1 LLERGPIGARRLLHR
16 MINDE
21 SLAVIMTSESGELGD
36 LVERLGR
43 GDPGALADLFQRFSG
58 PLRRM
63 VAYRL
68 DARLNGR
75 LSASDILQEAYIDAL
90 KRVPH
95 FRPDMPVGAWLRWI
109 VNQRLID
116 AHRQH
121 LGAQIRSVAQEM
133 SIHPIAL
140 PSTSGPRLADHLI
153 GPMTSPSQA
162 AMRNEFVGHMDAAL
176 RCLEPLDRE
185 VLALR
190 HLEELSNNE
199 VADFLGIHKAA
210 ASKRYVRAL
219 QRLKEALTQFPGFVD
234 DAE

>member
-1 LLERGPIGARRLLHR
+1 
-16 MINDE
+16 MIM
-21 SLAVIMTSESGELGD
+21 ASESGQLGD

-43 GDPGALADLFQRFSG
+43 GDPGALAELFQRFG
-58 PLRRM
+58 APLRRM
-63 VAYRL
+63 VTCRL
-68 DARLNGR
+68 DSRLNGR

-95 FRPDMPVGAWLRWI
+95 FRADMPVGAWLRWI

-121 LGAQIRSVAQEM
+121 LGAQIRSVAQEI

-140 PSTSGPRLADHLI
+140 PSASSPRLAEHLV

-162 AMRNEFVGHMDAAL
+162 AMRNEFVAHMDEAL

-190 HLEELSNNE
+190 HLEELGNNE

-219 QRLKEALTQFPGFVD
+219 GRLKEALERLPGFLD
-234 DAE
+234 NAE

>member
-1 LLERGPIGARRLLHR
+1 MA
-16 MINDE
+16 
-21 SLAVIMTSESGELGD
+21 SASGELGE
-36 LVERLGR
+36 LVERLGH
-43 GDPGALADLFQRFSG
+43 GDAGALADLFQRFGG

-63 VAYRL
+63 VACRL
-68 DARLNGR
+68 DTRLNGR

-109 VNQRLID
+109 VNQRLIE

-121 LGAQIRSVAQEM
+121 LGAQIRSVSQEI

-140 PSTSGPRLADHLI
+140 PSASGPRLAEHLI

-162 AMRNEFVGHMDAAL
+162 AMRNEFVSRMDEAL

-190 HLEELSNNE
+190 HLEELGNNE
-199 VADFLGIHKAA
+199 VAEFLGIHKAA

-219 QRLKEALTQFPGFVD
+219 ERLKEALARFPGFLD
-234 DAE
+234 EAE